1 MPKKRKLKNKSSSI
15 EAGNLSRRQIAVYQ
29 REKNKR
35 EVKRLRWQRKIL
47 EEQKDTGIECSDSEE
62 PFSQVREDVP
72 ENLINDPSYQSER
85 SSWTENINRNP
96 STTAELEFDPDDLDS
111 CLVCGCTH
119 FSEENP
125 IILCERDELC

>member
-15 EAGNLSRRQIAVYQ
+15 EAGNLSRRQIAAYQ

-35 EVKRLRWQRKIL
+35 EAKRLRWQRKIL

-62 PFSQVREDVP
+62 PFSQVGEDVP
-72 ENLINDPSYQSER
+72 EHLNDHYLSYQSER

-96 STTAELEFDPDDLDS
+96 ATTAELEFDPDDLDS
-111 CLVCGCTH
+111 CLVCVH
-119 FSEENP
+119 IFLKK
-125 IILCERDELC
+125 IR